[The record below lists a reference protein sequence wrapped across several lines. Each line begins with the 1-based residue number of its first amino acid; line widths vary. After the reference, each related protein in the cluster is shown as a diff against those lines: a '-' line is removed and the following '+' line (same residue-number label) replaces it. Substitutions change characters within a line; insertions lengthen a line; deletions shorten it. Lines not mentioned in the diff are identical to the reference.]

1 MGGNGGGNGGHVAD
15 NANLKT
21 NICGEHEH
29 SLSTVVVVVW
39 AETNGVVRDDV
50 NVLMINSC
58 NTSDGAQ

>member
-29 SLSTVVVVVW
+29 SLSTVAW
-39 AETNGVVRDDV
+39 AETNDVVVRDDV
-50 NVLMINSC
+50 NVMMINSC
-58 NTSDGAQ
+58 NASDGAQ

>member
-29 SLSTVVVVVW
+29 SLSTVVVVW
-39 AETNGVVRDDV
+39 AETNVVRDDA
-50 NVLMINSC
+50 NVMMINSC
-58 NTSDGAQ
+58 NASDGAQ

>member
-50 NVLMINSC
+50 NVMMINSC
-58 NTSDGAQ
+58 NASDGAQ